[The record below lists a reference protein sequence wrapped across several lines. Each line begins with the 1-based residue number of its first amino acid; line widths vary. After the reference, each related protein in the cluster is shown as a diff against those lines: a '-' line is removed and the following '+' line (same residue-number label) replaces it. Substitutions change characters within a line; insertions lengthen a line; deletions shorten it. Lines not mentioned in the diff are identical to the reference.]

1 MKPIKTCVYLMVAL
15 ALTLTLTACTSF
27 RQAQVAKRY
36 YALDVPSPSNT
47 VISSKSVLQI
57 ARFRV
62 SPQARGRSLIY
73 RTKDLQYEND
83 YYNEFLVPPEN
94 IFTEEARK
102 HITARG
108 LFGSVITKNSL
119 VFPDY
124 VLEGAVVRLYGD
136 FRDPQAPLAVLEM
149 DLFLLKTETV
159 EPKIVFHR
167 TYTKETALEK
177 PRPGNLVAGYSRLAG
192 EIFTEFE
199 DELRHSDVLA
209 EK

>member
-177 PRPGNLVAGYSRLAG
+177 PTPGNLVAGYSRLAG

-199 DELRHSDVLA
+199 DELRHSDVLV